1 MKKLTLRNYLGYAA
15 GDLGNNL
22 AFSLQALFLLI
33 YYTNV
38 VGLNPA
44 PIATMFLVVRA
55 WDAFAD
61 LVAGR
66 LVDITRSRWGK
77 FRPYLLFAS
86 APLLLSSIALFSV
99 PSFES
104 TTAKY
109 VYAYVTYALL
119 GFLYSLTNIPYGSLA
134 TAMTQDP
141 VERSRLGIWRSVG
154 PIIGTFILVLVIAP
168 SITRYQT
175 QPEQLQAFLTTVTIV
190 FAVIGYALY
199 LFCFASCKEQV
210 FHESKPVTIKET
222 FDTVR
227 QNRPLL
233 ILCVSNLIFLTGIF
247 GLQAA
252 QAYFAAYIL
261 GNSSQLIWMVL
272 ATSVSTFVA
281 VPVVPRFVARIG
293 KKNTFLVGAA
303 GLILMG
309 TWIFFM
315 PASLP
320 IVVVTFFVF
329 GFFQNLS
336 MSLLFAF
343 EADAVEYG
351 EYKTGKRTEG
361 ATYAIYSFF
370 RKVSQAVAGAVAG
383 YALALG
389 GFLARAPEQ
398 PDSALLAI
406 RGVVGLGPAIFGILG
421 ALIFLAYPLTD
432 AHFREIVTE
441 LHARHGIKDDR
452 GQAAVESADV
462 AAPLPES

>member
-1 MKKLTLRNYLGYAA
+1 VKKLTLRSYFGYAA
-15 GDLGNNL
+15 GDLANNL

-44 PIATMFLVVRA
+44 PIATMFLVVRV

-61 LVAGR
+61 LAAGR
-66 LVDITRSRWGK
+66 LVDITNTRWGK

-86 APLLLSSIALFSV
+86 LPLLLSSIALFTV
-99 PSFES
+99 PDFDS

-109 VYAYVTYALL
+109 IYAYVTYALL
-119 GFLYSLTNIPYGSLA
+119 GFLYSLTNIPFGSLA

-154 PIIGTFILVLVIAP
+154 PIIGILVLVVVIAP
-168 SITRYQT
+168 QITRYRT
-175 QPEQLQAFLTTVTIV
+175 EPERLQSFLTIVTIV
-190 FAVIGYALY
+190 FAVVGYALY
-199 LFCFASCKEQV
+199 LFCFSSCKEQV
-210 FHESKPVTIKET
+210 AHDTKPVTIKET
-222 FDTVR
+222 VATVR

-233 ILCVSNLIFLTGIF
+233 ILCVSNLVFLTGIF
-247 GLQAA
+247 GLQAS
-252 QAYFAAYIL
+252 QAYFATYIL

-293 KKNTFLVGAA
+293 KKNTFLIGAA
-303 GLILMG
+303 GLVVMG

-315 PASLP
+315 PVDLL
-320 IVVVTFFVF
+320 VVVISFFAF
-329 GFFQNLS
+329 GLFQNLS

-343 EADAVEYG
+343 EADAVEFG

-383 YALALG
+383 YALAFG
-389 GFLARAPEQ
+389 GFVARAPEQ
-398 PDSALLAI
+398 SDTALLSI
-406 RGVVGLGPAIFGILG
+406 RGLVGLGPAIFALLG

-432 AHFREIVTE
+432 IRFREIVRE
-441 LHARHGIKDDR
+441 LHARHGIAD
-452 GQAAVESADV
+452 GGGAPVEAID
-462 AAPLPES
+462 ARAPAREG

>member
-15 GDLGNNL
+15 GDLANNL

-44 PIATMFLVVRA
+44 PIATMFLVVRV

-61 LVAGR
+61 LAAGR

-86 APLLLSSIALFSV
+86 LPLLLSSIALFTV
-99 PSFES
+99 PNFDS

-119 GFLYSLTNIPYGSLA
+119 GFLYSLTNIPFGSLA

-154 PIIGTFILVLVIAP
+154 PILVILIAP
-168 SITRYQT
+168 QITRYRT
-175 QPEQLQAFLTTVTIV
+175 QPEQLQSFLTIVTIV
-190 FAVIGYALY
+190 FAVVGYALY

-210 FHESKPVTIKET
+210 AHDAKPVTISET
-222 FDTVR
+222 VATVR

-233 ILCVSNLIFLTGIF
+233 ILCVSNLVFLTGIF

-261 GNSSQLIWMVL
+261 GDSSYLIWMVL
-272 ATSVSTFVA
+272 ATSLSTFVA

-293 KKNTFLVGAA
+293 KKNTFLIGAA
-303 GLILMG
+303 GLVVMG

-315 PASLP
+315 PA
-320 IVVVTFFVF
+320 
-329 GFFQNLS
+329 
-336 MSLLFAF
+336 
-343 EADAVEYG
+343 
-351 EYKTGKRTEG
+351 
-361 ATYAIYSFF
+361 
-370 RKVSQAVAGAVAG
+370 
-383 YALALG
+383 
-389 GFLARAPEQ
+389 
-398 PDSALLAI
+398 
-406 RGVVGLGPAIFGILG
+406 
-421 ALIFLAYPLTD
+421 
-432 AHFREIVTE
+432 
-441 LHARHGIKDDR
+441 
-452 GQAAVESADV
+452 
-462 AAPLPES
+462 